1 MTTTGVYIA
10 EAKPTTMKFI
20 QLTKLFYFV
29 LLLIVLTPHL
39 SIGQLGNNMYG
50 LYRQLN
56 PPSVAFV
63 EMDPVNG
70 VITPIGAA
78 ALSTTINTTGVALN
92 PYNLSYSYQDD
103 DSWLSISL
111 QNGTIISDV
120 TVNYPSATGDFN
132 NFRFNTSDS
141 IMYGLYSQVVYNQ
154 ATGTYTGDMRLGSCN
169 LTTGLVSLISPTSI
183 ATSYTMAGAV
193 INPHLMV
200 YYFITE
206 DRLRGLDIYNGTIY
220 SDPII
225 TIPSGGN
232 SFDNFAYNC
241 ADTSMYGLIMQNGV
255 KSLGKIDATTGVVT
269 ALPTLLNLPNYIM
282 NAASIDPINGIY
294 YFESMLTNGVTLIG
308 LSLVDG
314 SIVSSIEI
322 PNGAYFDMFRIDSDC
337 YESFPTRFNP
347 SAQLQ
352 ANSALAFEISP
363 NPTSDYLTLKMESQI
378 DAVRI
383 YNSLGEEFPL
393 ELSDTDP
400 KQIHLE
406 KLKPGIYFIEVLT
419 GNLKSSQRFV
429 KI

>member
-1 MTTTGVYIA
+1 
-10 EAKPTTMKFI
+10 
-20 QLTKLFYFV
+20 
-29 LLLIVLTPHL
+29 
-39 SIGQLGNNMYG
+39 
-50 LYRQLN
+50 
-56 PPSVAFV
+56 
-63 EMDPVNG
+63 
-70 VITPIGAA
+70 
-78 ALSTTINTTGVALN
+78 
-92 PYNLSYSYQDD
+92 
-103 DSWLSISL
+103 
-111 QNGTIISDV
+111 
-120 TVNYPSATGDFN
+120 
-132 NFRFNTSDS
+132 
-141 IMYGLYSQVVYNQ
+141 MYGLYSQVVYNQ
-154 ATGTYTGDMRLGSCN
+154 ATGTYTGDMRLGSCD

-206 DRLRGLDIYNGTIY
+206 DKLRGLDIYNGTIY
-220 SDPII
+220 SDPLI

-269 ALPTLLNLPNYIM
+269 ALPTLLNLPNYIL

-294 YFESMLTNGVTLIG
+294 YFESMLANGVTLIG

-352 ANSALAFEISP
+352 ANFSPTFQMSP

-393 ELSDTDP
+393 ELNDTDP
-400 KQIHLE
+400 KQINLE
-406 KLKPGIYFIEVLT
+406 NLNPGIYFIEVLT